1 MLEQRFQD
9 QNLEGDD
16 RVQAME
22 NEVMLFQ
29 RSVQTLENEELVH
42 EGTSIY
48 RSLQGIGEL

>member
-29 RSVQTLENEELVH
+29 RLVQTLENEELEH

-48 RSLQGIGEL
+48 RSSQGIGE